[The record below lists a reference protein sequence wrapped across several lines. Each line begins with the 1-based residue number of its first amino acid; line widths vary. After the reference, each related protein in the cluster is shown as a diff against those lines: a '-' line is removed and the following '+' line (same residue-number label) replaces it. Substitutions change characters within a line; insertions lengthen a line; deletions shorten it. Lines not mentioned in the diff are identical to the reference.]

1 MPPDNLRGNCQ
12 VICGFHIMMEGDLM
26 GDCQVMICGFG
37 LMKEVSLLG
46 DDI

>member
-26 GDCQVMICGFG
+26 GD
-37 LMKEVSLLG
+37 LSG
-46 DDI
+46 DDMWVRSNEGGKFVR